1 MLDLVRTVHS
11 FAALTVLL
19 LFFCFLFS
27 LFLADGALRW
37 VLTIMSLF
45 FSLGFAVFAI
55 LNTKKDGK
63 V

>member
-1 MLDLVRTVHS
+1 MFDLVKTS
-11 FAALTVLL
+11 NNFAALTILL

-37 VLTIMSLF
+37 VLTVMSLI

-55 LNTKKDGK
+55 LNFKKDGK
-63 V
+63 D